1 MEFHLLRAWFGSWRI
16 PRLFVGVFAI
26 VVLAGGCTSGGAGGG
41 SASPG
46 VTDEAVTVGF
56 VVVDTG
62 SLQERIGFKAVDQGT
77 YEKRVQAIES
87 VVAAVNA
94 RGGLGGRTIL
104 PKFQRYDA
112 TQDTPEYAEARCKEF
127 TQDAQAFAVVL
138 DGQFQNNLRPC
149 YAAARTV
156 MLDITN
162 ITQDTTSLEQLAPY
176 LWIPSVPEAGA
187 FERTRLQVLRDA
199 GFFTGSRGVEVVAPD
214 TDVARRLVETIVVPT
229 LTSYGLANAT
239 YFVDSS
245 NVGTLS
251 AGGSAAV
258 QDATGKGFDRVMV
271 VGGARILATL
281 FNDPGVGLLDAKYT
295 ISSFDNPQF
304 FVDNQET
311 YFSEKLVGMA
321 GLGYIAAYDLR
332 KDPSAPFPSPS
343 RPNEAFCKQ
352 TIDAA
357 GAQPPEQFRE
367 NYRLM
372 IQYCDSVLV
381 LEAAFKSLPK
391 GSTVDAEAFRTALW
405 NSGSAWTSALGTS
418 SGWVNG
424 SYSGL
429 AGAAG
434 IYFDPACQVQGNT
447 RPGCFRY
454 GTAEIPLA

>member
-1 MEFHLLRAWFGSWRI
+1 MA
-16 PRLFVGVFAI
+16 
-26 VVLAGGCTSGGAGGG
+26 LAVAAAGCTSGTDGGP
-41 SASPG
+41 SSSSPG
-46 VTDEAVTVGF
+46 VTDQAVTVGF

-62 SLQERIGFKAVDQGT
+62 SLQQRIGFKAVDQGT

-87 VVAAVNA
+87 VVNAVNA
-94 RGGLGGRTIL
+94 RGGLGGRTIQ

-127 TQDAQAFAVVL
+127 TQDAQAFAVVM

-149 YAAARTV
+149 YAAARTL
-156 MLDITN
+156 MFDITN

-176 LWIPSVPEAGA
+176 LWLPSVPEAGA
-187 FERTRLQVLRDA
+187 FERTRLQVLRDS

-214 TDVARRLVETIVVPT
+214 TDVARRLVESIVVPT
-229 LTSYGLANAT
+229 LTSYGLQNAT

-258 QDATGKGFDRVMV
+258 QDTTGKGFDRLMV

-281 FNDPGVGLLDAKYT
+281 FNDPGVGLLEAKYT

-321 GLGYIAAYDLR
+321 GLGYLAAYDLR
-332 KDPSAPFPSPS
+332 KDTTVPFPDPS

-367 NYRLM
+367 NYRQV
-372 IQYCDSVLV
+372 IQYCDSILV
-381 LEAAFKSLPK
+381 LEAAFKSLPQ
-391 GSTVDAEAFRTALW
+391 GSTVDATTFRDALW

-418 SGWVNG
+418 NGWVNG

-434 IYFDPACQVQGNT
+434 IYFDTACQVPGNT
-447 RPGCFRY
+447 KAGCFRY
-454 GTAEIPLA
+454 GTTEIPLTTTQ